1 MMLNNYIHLL
11 LILFTFFLS
20 TKSERNPE
28 IHYIISGTLNG
39 TAAFVPF
46 ESVDPNQ
53 KYLYFTFDFNFHSSA
68 VPKSSDIAFFDF
80 TTDFKLIP
88 KYKEKIKYGFTEKNW
103 NEIKSEE
110 DMTNVKWKP
119 MKSIY
124 KEISDIDR
132 NYYFKINRKGKMKN
146 TLIFRIP
153 INGRKEG
160 FITIENI
167 LEPPKIVEKEKN
179 SESKI

>member
-1 MMLNNYIHLL
+1 
-11 LILFTFFLS
+11 
-20 TKSERNPE
+20 
-28 IHYIISGTLNG
+28 
-39 TAAFVPF
+39 
-46 ESVDPNQ
+46 
-53 KYLYFTFDFNFHSSA
+53 
-68 VPKSSDIAFFDF
+68 
-80 TTDFKLIP
+80 
-88 KYKEKIKYGFTEKNW
+88 
-103 NEIKSEE
+103 
-110 DMTNVKWKP
+110 MTNVKWKP

-167 LEPPKIVEKEKN
+167 LEPPKIVKKEKN
-179 SESKI
+179 YEA

>member
-1 MMLNNYIHLL
+1 MKFNNYIYLL

-39 TAAFVPF
+39 TAAFVSL
-46 ESVDPNQ
+46 ESVDPDQ
-53 KYLYFTFDFNFHSSA
+53 EYLYFTFDFKFHSSA

-167 LEPPKIVEKEKN
+167 LESPKIVEKKKN
-179 SESKI
+179 SEA